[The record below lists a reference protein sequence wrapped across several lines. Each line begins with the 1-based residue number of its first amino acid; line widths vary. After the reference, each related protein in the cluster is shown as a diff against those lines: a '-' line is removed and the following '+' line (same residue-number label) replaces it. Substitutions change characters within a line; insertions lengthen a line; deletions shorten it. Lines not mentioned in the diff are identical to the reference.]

1 MPPGLRWSAQILAD
15 GVAFP
20 GEGNLV
26 RKATGYEQ
34 KLKPGSPA
42 SGSRAARTELPAT
55 IRAYQ
60 GPTDSSEEAKEEQ
73 PSASA

>member
-1 MPPGLRWSAQILAD
+1 MPD
-15 GVAFP
+15 GVTFT

-34 KLKPGSPA
+34 KKLKPRSPV
-42 SGSRAARTELPAT
+42 SGSRAALAGLPAA

-60 GPTDSSEEAKEEQ
+60 GPTDSSEEAI
-73 PSASA
+73 S